1 MVATRVGSV
10 EEVAGE
16 AAALVPAGDVT
27 SLATAIERVL
37 TDDALRDSM
46 RAAGLREAA
55 RYSWD
60 EVARSTLRVYR
71 EVLAG

>member
-1 MVATRVGSV
+1 MTA
-10 EEVAGE
+10 
-16 AAALVPAGDVT
+16 
-27 SLATAIERVL
+27 LATAIERAL